1 MKLNVQTKPLLESLA
16 LAALLVVVAFGA
28 LLGEQN
34 NPDLGT
40 RAILVAGFGIP
51 YLLLKAGVVKG
62 NVIPTPFLIATWLA
76 HFVLLVILFYSLQ
89 TGFNRRKARKHGATA

>member
-1 MKLNVQTKPLLESLA
+1 MFERKGHKQTPKRIDSLI
-16 LAALLVVVAFGA
+16 
-28 LLGEQN
+28 
-34 NPDLGT
+34 GT
-40 RAILVAGFGIP
+40 GTTVAGDVSFSGGLRID
-51 YLLLKAGVVKG
+51 GVVKG